1 MPLDNPYLLEEQLQR
16 LLDVA
21 LTIND
26 PFEQAVFAHCNL
38 AYLQYFKDCNK
49 RTARLVQTAIMA
61 AHKVTPIFFK
71 RRGCAGLLNLVAELL

>member
-38 AYLQYFKDCNK
+38 PAVF
-49 RTARLVQTAIMA
+49 
-61 AHKVTPIFFK
+61 
-71 RRGCAGLLNLVAELL
+71 